1 MHIDLEP
8 QQVALREEL
17 REYFAQLVTPE
28 IRAGLASATGE
39 PAPRDATQAGP
50 RLYTLIRAVTVSPAA
65 PRTLLPVSLRSAE
78 FLASRMTVR

>member
-8 QQVALREEL
+8 QQVALRDEL

-39 PAPRDATQAGP
+39 FGEAG
-50 RLYTLIRAVTVSPAA
+50 V
-65 PRTLLPVSLRSAE
+65 
-78 FLASRMTVR
+78 